1 MQIVCGA
8 HRQSGAKS
16 SYQFL
21 LRTHARK
28 ATYTVVILVNLY
40 YAYCLHLGELFTRA
54 ELWWR
59 SMSTAENQ
67 ITYENGIVSPVFFS
81 FYTKFK
87 FLFVLLV
94 CLSVCLPMCLTL
106 PLLSIQVRFDA
117 EYADQF
123 EEGTKVAFGAISHG
137 KTWRWSGEGLVKS
150 QDISLRLFKEV
161 VKTSSFAQKSDSSR
175 FTIPHFAS
183 FYQTGSIR

>member
-1 MQIVCGA
+1 MSIFPYIPA
-8 HRQSGAKS
+8 IPAYS
-16 SYQFL
+16 SIDANCLWCAQAEWCEIEFSVSASD
-21 LRTHARK
+21 ARK

-59 SMSTAENQ
+59 SMSTAEDQ

-137 KTWRWSGEGLVKS
+137 KTWRWSG
-150 QDISLRLFKEV
+150 
-161 VKTSSFAQKSDSSR
+161 
-175 FTIPHFAS
+175 
-183 FYQTGSIR
+183 